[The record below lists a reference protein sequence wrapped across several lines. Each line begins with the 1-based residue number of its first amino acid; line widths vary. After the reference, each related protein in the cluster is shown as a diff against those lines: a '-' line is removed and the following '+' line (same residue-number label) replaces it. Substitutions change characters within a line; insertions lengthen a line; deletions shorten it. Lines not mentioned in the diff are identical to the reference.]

1 MDLIPHMRFVLL
13 IIVAFFISGC
23 SPENVRD
30 FDIRNLAKSDIDMV
44 ADTHRKELEKQIR
57 KLTIK
62 LYKRNPRELAKTPRM
77 TIDLRVQ
84 QILAPPPAEGYP
96 ELEGRSGAKAMS
108 LALTENYQ
116 GDRVFALM
124 AGVHSMI
131 DASFNHKREFF
142 LLDELDQQK
151 LYNSARNLETVAW
164 NLNNR
169 KDQRGQLLLLSNG
182 YSKEGIPNLSFERTL
197 GKMIALQDML
207 AMIIADTTNRTIKNV
222 VHRAA
227 SFTFLPI

>member
-1 MDLIPHMRFVLL
+1 MDLNPHMRFVLL
-13 IIVAFFISGC
+13 IIVAFFVSGC
-23 SPENVRD
+23 SPENVRS

-44 ADTHRKELEKQIR
+44 ADTHRKELETQIR

-84 QILAPPPAEGYP
+84 QILAPPPSEGYP

-131 DASFNHKREFF
+131 DASFNNKREFF

-169 KDQRGQLLLLSNG
+169 KDRHGQLLLLSNG

>member
-1 MDLIPHMRFVLL
+1 MRFFFL

-23 SPENVRD
+23 SPENVRS

-44 ADTHRKELEKQIR
+44 ADTHRKELVKLVR
-57 KLTIK
+57 TLTIK

-96 ELEGRSGAKAMS
+96 ELEGRSGAEAMS
-108 LALTENYQ
+108 LALSDSYKD
-116 GDRVFALM
+116 DRVFALM
-124 AGVHSMI
+124 AGVYSML
-131 DASFNHKREFF
+131 DASYNYKREFF

-169 KDQRGQLLLLSNG
+169 KDPYGQPLLLANG

-207 AMIIADTTNRTIKNV
+207 ALIIADTTNRTIKNV

-227 SFTFLPI
+227 SLTFLPI

>member
-1 MDLIPHMRFVLL
+1 MDLNPRMRFVFL
-13 IIVAFFISGC
+13 IIVALFVSGC

-77 TIDLRVQ
+77 TINLRVQ

-108 LALTENYQ
+108 LALTESYQ

-207 AMIIADTTNRTIKNV
+207 ALIIADTTNRTIKNV

>member
-1 MDLIPHMRFVLL
+1 MDLNPRMRFVFL
-13 IIVAFFISGC
+13 IIVALFVSGC

-108 LALTENYQ
+108 LALTESYQ

-207 AMIIADTTNRTIKNV
+207 ALIIADTTNRTIKNV